1 MGPAKHQPMNKH
13 PRKPGHNVLQ
23 MPTKPRE
30 DRNPAGDFPGHAAA
44 PAALAA
50 AGSPDDP
57 RMREA
62 MRLIE
67 AFLAVEDAAAR
78 AALIALA
85 EHLVTHDWLRRAQQL

>member
-1 MGPAKHQPMNKH
+1 MNKP

-30 DRNPAGDFPGHAAA
+30 DRNPTDDFPGHV
-44 PAALAA
+44 AA

-85 EHLVTHDWLRRAQQL
+85 DSLVTHDWVRRAQQR

>member
-1 MGPAKHQPMNKH
+1 MNKH

-23 MPTKPRE
+23 LPTKASE
-30 DRNPAGDFPGHAAA
+30 DRKPARNFPGNATA

-50 AGSPDDP
+50 AGSPNDP

-67 AFLAVEDAAAR
+67 AFLAIEDAAGR
-78 AALIALA
+78 AALIALT
-85 EHLVTHDWLRRAQQL
+85 ERLVTQDWVRRAQQR

>member
-1 MGPAKHQPMNKH
+1 MNKH

>member
-1 MGPAKHQPMNKH
+1 MNKP

-30 DRNPAGDFPGHAAA
+30 DRKPARDFPGNA
-44 PAALAA
+44 AALAA
-50 AGSPDDP
+50 AGSPGDP

-67 AFLAVEDAAAR
+67 PFLAIEDAAAR

-85 EHLVTHDWLRRAQQL
+85 ERLVTHDWVRRAQQR

>member
-1 MGPAKHQPMNKH
+1 MNKH

-23 MPTKPRE
+23 LSTKTRE
-30 DRNPAGDFPGHAAA
+30 DRKPTHDFPGNAAA
-44 PAALAA
+44 PGELTAARSL
-50 AGSPDDP
+50 DDP

-85 EHLVTHDWLRRAQQL
+85 DSLVTHDWVRRAQQR

>member
-1 MGPAKHQPMNKH
+1 MNK
-13 PRKPGHNVLQ
+13 PPLNSGHNVLQ
-23 MPTKPRE
+23 MPAMPLENRS
-30 DRNPAGDFPGHAAA
+30 PARDFPGHV
-44 PAALAA
+44 AA

-67 AFLAVEDAAAR
+67 AFLAIEDAAAR

-85 EHLVTHDWLRRAQQL
+85 ERLVTHDWARRAQQR

>member
-1 MGPAKHQPMNKH
+1 MNKQ
-13 PRKPGHNVLQ
+13 PRKPGHNILQ
-23 MPTKPRE
+23 MPAMPLENRS
-30 DRNPAGDFPGHAAA
+30 PARDFPGHV
-44 PAALAA
+44 AA

-67 AFLAVEDAAAR
+67 AFLAIEDAAAR

-85 EHLVTHDWLRRAQQL
+85 ERLVTHNWARRAQQR

>member
-1 MGPAKHQPMNKH
+1 MNKP

-30 DRNPAGDFPGHAAA
+30 DRKPARDFPGNA
-44 PAALAA
+44 AALAA
-50 AGSPDDP
+50 AGSPGDP

-67 AFLAVEDAAAR
+67 AFLAIEDAAAR

-85 EHLVTHDWLRRAQQL
+85 ERLVTQDWVRRAQQR